1 MPLLRLK
8 LIRLT
13 IWGLAAAVAL
23 LAASLFDEPGQQPS
37 LITPQV
43 ETASRA
49 KPEASEAGP
58 PSFQRF
64 EPLLQGSLFGRARE
78 KEQKEAE
85 AAPESTDLPSLEGF
99 KLVGVMAGSQNLSW
113 AVVEETGVRRQEM
126 VGLGDRIGQGEVLSI
141 TADRVVVQV
150 KGQRLQLVM
159 EDRTDQQMDGVLT
172 IKAEAQPEAEHTAAA
187 PRIDQPRPGPVPD
200 QGPIRLQP
208 AGPNRQGVV
217 VTSPGAVGAGLGLKA
232 GDTIQ
237 ARNPAEVQLYLD
249 ELNDGR
255 AVSMELEREGR
266 RLGVFFSP
274 L

>member
-1 MPLLRLK
+1 MPLLRLR

-37 LITPQV
+37 LIAPQV

-49 KPEASEAGP
+49 KPEAGEAGP

-64 EPLLQGSLFGRARE
+64 EPLLQGSLFGQAQER
-78 KEQKEAE
+78 EQKEVETAT
-85 AAPESTDLPSLEGF
+85 ESADLPSLEGF

-113 AVVEETGVRRQEM
+113 AVIEETGARRQEM

-172 IKAEAQPEAEHTAAA
+172 IKAEAQPEAEQTAAA
-187 PRIDQPRPGPVPD
+187 PPPDRPEQVPD
-200 QGPIRLQP
+200 RGPIRLQP
-208 AGPNRQGVV
+208 AGPSGQGVV
-217 VTSPGAVGAGLGLKA
+217 VVSPGAVGAGLGLKA

-249 ELNDGR
+249 ELSDGR